1 MPEGEEREKG
11 TENIFQEIIAE
22 NFPHMGKEPL
32 IQIQEA
38 QRVPYKIN
46 PRRRTL
52 RHIIIKLKKIKDKE
66 NNRAKR
72 AKEVETAISAA
83 ESAQKKANKLLN
95 DFLKDYGSFH
105 ATIKTPKEESY
116 TDIDSILNNLMR
128 KILE

>member
-1 MPEGEEREKG
+1 MKFYSDVTKKLYETQEDLIKAEK
-11 TENIFQEIIAE
+11 E
-22 NFPHMGKEPL
+22 
-32 IQIQEA
+32 
-38 QRVPYKIN
+38 
-46 PRRRTL
+46 
-52 RHIIIKLKKIKDKE
+52 IKDKE
-66 NNRAKR
+66 SNRAKR

-83 ESAQKKANKLLN
+83 EAAQKKANKLLN

>member
-1 MPEGEEREKG
+1 MKFYSDVTKKLYETQEDLIKAEK
-11 TENIFQEIIAE
+11 E
-22 NFPHMGKEPL
+22 
-32 IQIQEA
+32 
-38 QRVPYKIN
+38 
-46 PRRRTL
+46 
-52 RHIIIKLKKIKDKE
+52 IKDKE
-66 NNRAKR
+66 NDRAKR
-72 AKEVETAISAA
+72 AKEVEAAISAA